1 MNLRNRISSMATRM
15 INRFAE
21 EALFKFYKGIHDRD
35 EELQSNEIT
44 FSKHTYTEFV
54 GIIIDISERELS
66 LIEDSGLFDSSHLA
80 KLYTYANLEFD
91 IQDRVALDEEYFEI
105 IKLDYS
111 LGYKTL
117 ILRRIAWT

>member
-1 MNLRNRISSMATRM
+1 MRLHLVNILTQN
-15 INRFAE
+15 
-21 EALFKFYKGIHDRD
+21 
-35 EELQSNEIT
+35 
-44 FSKHTYTEFV
+44 FV

-66 LIEDSGLFDSSHLA
+66 LIEDSGLFDSNHLA

-117 ILRRIAWT
+117 ILRRIVMDIELEIGWFDLRANVARMHELGSDKMPTRSHLHK